1 MLKNIKNYAMA
12 LAALAIAFGSL
23 TFMSFKAA
31 ETAKIEQEYPYRFY
45 GILDDAVNLKYHWQS
60 SAPTDLE
67 CDPAPVGACTIL
79 SNSPTT
85 PAPNAMPAP
94 GTFIVENGAGK
105 LYQ

>member
-12 LAALAIAFGSL
+12 LGALAIAFGSL

-45 GILDDAVNLKYHWQS
+45 GILGEDGESFHWQS
-60 SAPTDLE
+60 ANPVGLT
-67 CDPAPVGACTIL
+67 CDPAPTGACSIL

-94 GTFIVENGAGK
+94 GTYIVENGAGK